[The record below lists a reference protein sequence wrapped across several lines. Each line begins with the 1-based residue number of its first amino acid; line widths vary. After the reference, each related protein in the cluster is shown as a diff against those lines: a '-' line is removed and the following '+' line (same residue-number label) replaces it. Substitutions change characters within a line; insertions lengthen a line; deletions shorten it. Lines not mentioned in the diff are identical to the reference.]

1 MILTEYNWHKFYH
14 GIILWLITRSVN
26 WYRIVPLLKFF
37 TIWLLDLSINW
48 IYRVTYST
56 SFFFDSR
63 QILVT
68 VPQCLEI
75 LFLSP
80 RRQDWTKKVRYV
92 IFDEV
97 KELRTFLTVIFAKLL
112 LILCNEVAAWKRQ
125 NQRQKVTTIF
135 TLCSFASFNN
145 VVISLILKL
154 CN

>member
-1 MILTEYNWHKFYH
+1 MKTRQSISYFSPFEISLYLARGFEYKSEIYINNLF
-14 GIILWLITRSVN
+14 SA
-26 WYRIVPLLKFF
+26 
-37 TIWLLDLSINW
+37 LS
-48 IYRVTYST
+48 
-56 SFFFDSR
+56 FDSR